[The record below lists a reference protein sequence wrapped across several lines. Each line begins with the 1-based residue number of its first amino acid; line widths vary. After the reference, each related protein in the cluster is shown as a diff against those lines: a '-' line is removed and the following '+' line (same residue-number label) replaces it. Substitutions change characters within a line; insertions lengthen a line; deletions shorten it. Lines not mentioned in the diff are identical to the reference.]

1 MIFLFMMFMQP
12 SHVTLSLVKVLLC
25 NVTGCNVL
33 QEMAEKETQM
43 YMKDNKI
50 RFLEWQMSKSQEDVK
65 KLEETLREKRSEEE
79 LRKKRFEMIKENN
92 IKLETKL
99 SYLESICK
107 EKDEE
112 LVIIQAQTGN
122 KAEESKK
129 KPQELRVDAEPWF
142 PYKTCNPNIRL
153 VLSV

>member
-1 MIFLFMMFMQP
+1 MFMQP
-12 SHVTLSLVKVLLC
+12 SHVTLSLLKVHLC

-33 QEMAEKETQM
+33 QEMAEKDTQM

-50 RFLEWQMSKSQEDVK
+50 RFLEWKMSKSQEDVK
-65 KLEETLREKRSEEE
+65 KIEETLREMRYEEE

-99 SYLESICK
+99 NYLESTCK
-107 EKDEE
+107 EKDVESA
-112 LVIIQAQTGN
+112 IIRTQTGN

-129 KPQELRVDAEPWF
+129 KPQELRADAEPWF
-142 PYKTCNPNIRL
+142 PYKTYNPNIRL
-153 VLSV
+153 VFSV